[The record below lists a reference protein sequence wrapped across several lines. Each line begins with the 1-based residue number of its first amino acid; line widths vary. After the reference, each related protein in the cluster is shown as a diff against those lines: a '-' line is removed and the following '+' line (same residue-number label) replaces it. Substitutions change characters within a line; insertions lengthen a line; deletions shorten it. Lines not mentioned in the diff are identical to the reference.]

1 MQKIY
6 DTIGEPRN
14 YGPSGQEEQEE
25 QREDDVEER
34 IRREALEKAEEER
47 RASQWKEW
55 VRSVGGIQAW
65 TVRGVIARQHCHII
79 MHYNTQKTQW
89 TLNNL
94 MVSNISDIY
103 RLQTSEDKTGLYI
116 TCVVTFR
123 CLEDVTWLNTAT
135 LIPYI

>member
-6 DTIGEPRN
+6 DTIGQPRN

-55 VRSVGGIQAW
+55 VCSMGGIQAW
-65 TVRGVIARQHCHII
+65 TIRGVTAGRRCYIITHRQ
-79 MHYNTQKTQW
+79 
-89 TLNNL
+89 NL
-94 MVSNISDIY
+94 KSVS
-103 RLQTSEDKTGLYI
+103 
-116 TCVVTFR
+116 
-123 CLEDVTWLNTAT
+123 
-135 LIPYI
+135 